1 MYAFYGGDESLAEE
15 EVSRRTVALTVNASK
30 LTARVL
36 AQALQTAAR
45 KIRQE
50 RQAHKTPHG
59 KQTVRQL
66 MGHGEATSSI
76 PVDAPA
82 LFDRAARRWN
92 VDYAFYQ
99 TEPGKYLLFFKSK
112 QADAITACMSDYSRR
127 VLGRDKSRRVPILEQ
142 LRQAKARVRRQPQR
156 EQERVKEAAREDR

>member
-1 MYAFYGGDESLAEE
+1 MLRA
-15 EVSRRTVALTVNASK
+15 
-30 LTARVL
+30 
-36 AQALQTAAR
+36 AAR

-50 RQAHKTPHG
+50 RQAHKAPHG

-76 PVDAPA
+76 PVEAPA

-127 VLGRDKSRRVPILEQ
+127 VLKQSRSRRVPILERLHRAQ
-142 LRQAKARVRRQPQR
+142 DRVRRQPVR
-156 EQERVKEAAREDR
+156 ERTKEVAHEDR

>member
-1 MYAFYGGDESLAEE
+1 M
-15 EVSRRTVALTVNASK
+15 SRRTIAVYAKAGK
-30 LTARVL
+30 LTLRGL
-36 AQALQTAAR
+36 AHILRAAGR
-45 KIRQE
+45 KIQKAR
-50 RQAHKTPHG
+50 RSHQAPHG

-66 MGHGEATSSI
+66 MAHGEATASI
-76 PVDAPA
+76 PVEAPA
-82 LFDRAARRWN
+82 LFDQVARKWK

-99 TEPGKYLLFFKSK
+99 QEPGKYLLFFKSK

>member
-50 RQAHKTPHG
+50 RQAHKTPYG

-127 VLGRDKSRRVPILEQ
+127 VLKQSRSRRAPVLERLKRAQ
-142 LRQAKARVRRQPQR
+142 ERARRQPQR
-156 EQERVKEAAREDR
+156 ERTKELTHEDR

>member
-1 MYAFYGGDESLAEE
+1 M
-15 EVSRRTVALTVNASK
+15 SRRTVALVVKANK

-36 AQALQTAAR
+36 ALALRAAAR
-45 KIRQE
+45 KLRQE

-59 KQTVRQL
+59 RQTVGQL

-127 VLGRDKSRRVPILEQ
+127 VLKQAKTRRVPVLER
-142 LRQAKARVRRQPQR
+142 LKQAQEWVRKQPVR
-156 EQERVKEAAREDR
+156 EREREAAHEDR

>member
-1 MYAFYGGDESLAEE
+1 
-15 EVSRRTVALTVNASK
+15 
-30 LTARVL
+30 
-36 AQALQTAAR
+36 
-45 KIRQE
+45 
-50 RQAHKTPHG
+50 
-59 KQTVRQL
+59 

-76 PVDAPA
+76 PVEAPA

-127 VLGRDKSRRVPILEQ
+127 VLKQSRSRRVPILERLHRTQ
-142 LRQAKARVRRQPQR
+142 DRVRRQPVR
-156 EQERVKEAAREDR
+156 ERTKEVAHEDR

>member
-127 VLGRDKSRRVPILEQ
+127 VLGKEKTRRVPILEQ
-142 LRQAKARVRRQPQR
+142 LRKAQAHVRQQPRR